1 MSKKRCKLCNRT
13 YAYSSYQLFGRG
25 CFNAECNLLNIKIPK
40 NEKDKEKYFCNEI
53 AKKFN
58 KYGLSQNK
66 KYNLAE
72 KYLTLEYLNRIKY
85 GDLSKEIIKDIY
97 AFTGKEKKYI
107 NISILK
113 KKKIY

>member
-13 YAYSSYQLFGRG
+13 YSYSYQLFGRG
-25 CFNAECNLLNIKIPK
+25 CFNTECKLLNIKIPK

-58 KYGLSQNK
+58 KHGLSQNK

-85 GDLSKEIIKDIY
+85 GDLSKEKKQIK
-97 AFTGKEKKYI
+97 KR
-107 NISILK
+107 N
-113 KKKIY
+113 